1 MTTTRLRVLRLKY
14 EIPLPVLAS
23 TAGVSSQHLSRI
35 ELAAVRPTPRQ
46 EKRVAAALEGLIL
59 QRRAALA
66 DLEKDFLAGK
76 GRLLEPLEVETD
88 EL

>member
-14 EIPLPVLAS
+14 EIPLTVLARM
-23 TAGVSSQHLSRI
+23 AGVSHQHLSRI

-46 EKRVAAALEGLIL
+46 ENRVEAALEGLIL
-59 QRRAALA
+59 QRRTVLA
-66 DLEKDFLAGK
+66 ELEKDFLADK
-76 GRLLEPLEVETD
+76 GRLLEPLEVEAD

>member
-1 MTTTRLRVLRLKY
+1 MKTTRLRILRLKY
-14 EIPLPVLAS
+14 EIPLTVLAK

-35 ELAAVRPTPRQ
+35 EFATVRPTLRQ

-59 QRRAALA
+59 QRRTALA
-66 DLEKDFLAGK
+66 ELEKDFLADK